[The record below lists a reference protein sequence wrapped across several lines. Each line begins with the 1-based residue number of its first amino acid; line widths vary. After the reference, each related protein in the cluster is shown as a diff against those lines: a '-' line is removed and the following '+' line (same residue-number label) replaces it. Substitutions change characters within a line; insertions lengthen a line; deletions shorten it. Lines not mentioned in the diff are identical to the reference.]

1 MTENDN
7 YSSSVP
13 LYGEDC
19 TQHAPDIPSAAAG
32 KKSTSKDKA
41 YIIEFDR
48 VSKWFGD
55 KQVLD
60 NVSLFIKKGEFVT
73 ILGPSGCGKTTL
85 LRLLAG
91 FNQVSEGD
99 IRMNGKDITQVPPH
113 QRPMNTVFQKYAL
126 FPHLNVY
133 ENVAFGLKL
142 RKIKESEIDKQV
154 RRVLKI
160 VGMTDYE
167 ERDVDSLSGG
177 QQQRVAIAR
186 AIINRPQVLLL
197 DEPLAA
203 LDLKM
208 RKDMRS

>member
-85 LRLLAG
+85 LRYQDEWKG
-91 FNQVSEGD
+91 HHSSSSTSETYEYSISK
-99 IRMNGKDITQVPPH
+99 IRP
-113 QRPMNTVFQKYAL
+113 
-126 FPHLNVY
+126 
-133 ENVAFGLKL
+133 
-142 RKIKESEIDKQV
+142 
-154 RRVLKI
+154 
-160 VGMTDYE
+160 
-167 ERDVDSLSGG
+167 LS
-177 QQQRVAIAR
+177 
-186 AIINRPQVLLL
+186 
-197 DEPLAA
+197 
-203 LDLKM
+203 
-208 RKDMRS
+208 SS